1 MSTPLLRSIQVSLPK
16 VYGRPGADDWMDQ
29 PWQTGFYKER
39 VDGPRWLAQTNLAGD
54 GQADLVNHG
63 GPDKAVL
70 TYASAHYPGWRDMLE
85 RPEFPHGAFGEN
97 FTVDG
102 LTEES
107 VSIGDVYRLGSAVV
121 QVSQPRQ
128 PCWKLARRWRIK
140 ELTALVEQTGKTGW
154 YLRVLEEGEVEPGQ
168 PLTLLERPHPEWTV
182 TRATRTMR
190 TRTKDRAAA
199 GPLAGIDE
207 LAASWRDRLA
217 EAAAVR

>member
-1 MSTPLLRSIQVSLPK
+1 MGTPLLLSIQVSLPK
-16 VYGRPGADDWMDQ
+16 TYGVPGADDWMDQ

-70 TYASAHYPGWRDMLE
+70 AYASEHYQGWRE
-85 RPEFPHGAFGEN
+85 RLQKPDLPYGAFGEN

-102 LTEES
+102 LNEDT
-107 VSIGDVYRLGSAVV
+107 VSIGDVYRLGGAVV

-140 ELTALVEQTGKTGW
+140 ALTALVEQTGRTGW

-168 PLTLLERPHPEWTV
+168 ELTLLERPHPDWTV

-190 TRTKDRAAA
+190 TRTKDRLAA
-199 GPLAGIDE
+199 GQLSLIEE
-207 LAASWRDRLA
+207 LAMSWREHLA
-217 EAAAVR
+217 VAALGG